1 MIASMK
7 PSADAQSAVRSDET
21 APASTAERIAR
32 AAAAAAGRGEDNWEQ
47 LRAELLTVAI
57 PPRYRPLPHMIV
69 PSAFGFI
76 GITASLLL
84 LRDVRAVE
92 LLTVPLTYLAG
103 LGFEWRVH
111 KDLLHR
117 RIPPFQELYD
127 RHERM
132 HHVVFPEDDLGI
144 RSPREVGLVLM
155 PKAAIVGLF
164 FMLLPLAAIL
174 TRLVSRNAALLMVAT
189 GLLFFLVYE
198 WMHLIY
204 HLPATS
210 WLGRRGLVT
219 YLRTLHQ
226 RHHNPK
232 RMKRWNFNVTL
243 PVFDF
248 LHRTLWS
255 PEREAARQTSQTPQ
269 TSGAAKSRPPQIE
282 GARS

>member
-1 MIASMK
+1 MIASME
-7 PSADAQSAVRSDET
+7 PPADAQRAARSDET
-21 APASTAERIAR
+21 APTSTAERIAR
-32 AAAAAAGRGEDNWEQ
+32 ATAAAAGRGGDNWEE
-47 LRAELLTVAI
+47 LRAELLRFAI
-57 PPRYRPLPHMIV
+57 PPRYRPLRHLLV
-69 PSAFGFI
+69 PSALGFA

-92 LLTVPLTYLAG
+92 LLTVPLVYLAG

-132 HHVVFPEDDLGI
+132 HHVVFPEEDMGI

-174 TRLVSRNAALLMVAT
+174 TKLVSRNAGLLLVAT

-210 WLGRRGLVT
+210 WVGRRGWVT

-226 RHHNPK
+226 RHHSPK

-255 PEREAARQTSQTPQ
+255 PEREAAREADRA
-269 TSGAAKSRPPQIE
+269 SGRAAKSRPPQIE

>member
-1 MIASMK
+1 MIATME
-7 PSADAQSAVRSDET
+7 PPAEAPAATRSDET

-32 AAAAAAGRGEDNWEQ
+32 ATAAAAGRGADNWEQ
-47 LRAELLTVAI
+47 LRAELLSVAI
-57 PPRYRPLPHMIV
+57 PPSYKPLPHLLV
-69 PSAFGFI
+69 PSAFGFA
-76 GITASLLL
+76 GIAASLLL

-92 LLTVPLTYLAG
+92 LLTVPITYLAG

-132 HHVVFPEDDLGI
+132 HHVVFPEEDLGI

-174 TRLVSRNAALLMVAT
+174 MRLVSRNAALLMVAT

-210 WLGRRGLVT
+210 WLGRRGFVT

-255 PEREAARQTSQTPQ
+255 PEREASRQASR
-269 TSGAAKSRPPQIE
+269 AAKSRPTQIE
-282 GARS
+282 GART